1 MQSIDVLPQPNPSAD
16 VSTQAALTASSLFTF
31 LKSTADAAQ
40 KTVTPALKE
49 LSKAEDA
56 ADAYLNKWGASFS
69 QMLKDAVSIV
79 PPEESE
85 SLDSRAG
92 GVLFDS
98 DKEKGSKYCL
108 FCFWFTDH
116 CGIELASTCSSKSYT
131 KMTTLL

>member
-1 MQSIDVLPQPNPSAD
+1 MQTIDVSPQPNRSVDA
-16 VSTQAALTASSLFTF
+16 STQPALTASSLFTF

-85 SLDSRAG
+85 SLDSRGG

-98 DKEKGSKYCL
+98 DKEKGSKFLILFFCL
-108 FCFWFTDH
+108 LITV
-116 CGIELASTCSSKSYT
+116 E
-131 KMTTLL
+131 